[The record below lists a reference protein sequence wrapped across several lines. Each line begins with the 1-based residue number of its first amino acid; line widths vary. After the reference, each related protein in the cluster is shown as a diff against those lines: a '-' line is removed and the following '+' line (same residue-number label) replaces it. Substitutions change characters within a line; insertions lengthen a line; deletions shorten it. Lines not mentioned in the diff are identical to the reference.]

1 MNDRTFIQ
9 TCPKF
14 HACNA
19 QICPLDPNWR
29 NTKHLK
35 GERVCFYLTESKKV
49 GAEALFGGRGLEEL
63 YRSIVEA
70 TPDILVRWG
79 GIRYAL
85 EEAAKTSSRMKNN
98 PRNGGSHG

>member
-1 MNDRTFIQ
+1 MTEESFIP

-19 QICPLDPNWR
+19 PICPLDPNWR
-29 NTKHLK
+29 NAKHLK
-35 GERVCFYLTESKKV
+35 GEGVCFYLIESKKV
-49 GAEALFGGRGLEEL
+49 GAEALFRGRGLEEL
-63 YRSIVEA
+63 YRPIVEA

-85 EEAAKTSSRMKNN
+85 EEAAKTSSRMKKN
-98 PRNGGSHG
+98 PRNGGNHE

>member
-1 MNDRTFIQ
+1 MSAGSFIP

-14 HACNA
+14 RACNA
-19 QICPLDPNWR
+19 PICPLDPNRR
-29 NTKHLK
+29 NAKHLK

-70 TPDILVRWG
+70 TPDILIRWG
-79 GIRYAL
+79 GIRFAL
-85 EEAAKTSSRMKNN
+85 EEAAKTNSRMKNN
-98 PRNGGSHG
+98 PRNGGNHE